1 MHVYRTNI
9 HELLAT
15 CFLYPPQSLRAS
27 LKLSTRWSASLPL
40 HTLLRHRPVLCLQ
53 VSRTLCLYVA
63 GGVHLLTESIAPPT
77 DIVGNMRSFASARPS
92 SHWSHSLTIYLSSTC
107 KLLSWYVLASR
118 LERAP
123 SPKSSFTRFKSS
135 TPPHPIGYPRLPGAP
150 LSNAPNSAIPSS
162 LYIWR
167 DHDQRLGAYCA
178 LQLSHDHAASLRL
191 YRPLLRSGMGSRARS
206 SGGIRSCF
214 WISFPAAPP
223 RCSIPYCY

>member
-1 MHVYRTNI
+1 MQDMA
-9 HELLAT
+9 AT
-15 CFLYPPQSLRAS
+15 HT
-27 LKLSTRWSASLPL
+27 STRAGMLSQSFGRNLLPGRRRTSLIGVVGSTTDSASV
-40 HTLLRHRPVLCLQ
+40 T
-53 VSRTLCLYVA
+53 